1 MMRPNAARALVVLT
15 CWLILGAGAE
25 AVAQTEVGVRFG
37 AVRTSS
43 KEPNGLKTGPSLV
56 GLTMGREALRLEHWS
71 LGAEAALDLSVGSGD
86 TRNGPPWDM
95 TLAGAYVTARTTD
108 RFYVKARV
116 GLVYERISI
125 DDDFDVAEDSVGLS
139 LGAAL
144 GAMVAD
150 RLRFEISGTVV
161 EEQMALLALGLRRTF

>member
-1 MMRPNAARALVVLT
+1 MMRPNATRILVGLT
-15 CWLILGAGAE
+15 FLLILGIGTD
-25 AVAQTEVGVRFG
+25 VTAQTEVGVRFG
-37 AVRTSS
+37 ALRTSS
-43 KEPNGLKTGPSLV
+43 KEPNGLKTGPRLV
-56 GLTMGREALRLEHWS
+56 GLTVGREALRLERWS

-95 TLAGAYVTARTTD
+95 TLAGAYLTARTTD
-108 RFYVKARV
+108 RFYVKGRV

-125 DDDFDVAEDSVGLS
+125 DDEFDVAEDAIGLS

-150 RLRFEISGTVV
+150 GIRFEISGTVV
-161 EEQMALLALGLRRTF
+161 EEQMALLAIGLRRSF